1 MLPFSKRG
9 EETMS
14 KPRMTLPIGFVFWL
28 VITCLS
34 CGLRQKLVLTY
45 EGPPRLKNEV
55 ATLKVYDAYLL
66 FAVEEIDGKSL
77 ADIRKMNE
85 NIKSDCFSLLP
96 GEHLVKIGGRP
107 GLHQSKVEIRDQNV
121 IVEGKAIPVTM
132 IYEKVGMMNY
142 YSACFGEWTF
152 NIIVEA
158 GHYYWI
164 SYNAEEIK
172 QWVGGSFYKLYNVTP
187 HIREGYWMGVST
199 DRDHVKTANQKIVS
213 TLVDFKPSTTSSWE
227 KK

>member
-1 MLPFSKRG
+1 
-9 EETMS
+9 MS
-14 KPRMTLPIGFVFWL
+14 KPRMTLPIGIVFSL

-34 CGLRQKLVLTY
+34 CGLRPPTLLPTF
-45 EGPPRLKNEV
+45 EGPLKPKNEV
-55 ATLKVYDAYLL
+55 ATLYIYDGYL
-66 FAVEEIDGKSL
+66 FFTVEEIDGKSL
-77 ADIRKMNE
+77 AEIRKMNVK
-85 NIKSDCFSLLP
+85 IKSEYFALLP
-96 GEHLVKIGGRP
+96 GEHSVKIGGRP
-107 GLHQSKVEIRDQNV
+107 GLHQSRVEIRDQNV

-132 IYEKVGMMNY
+132 ITLKVGMADY

-152 NIIVEA
+152 NITVEA

-164 SYNAEEIK
+164 SYIAEEIK
-172 QWVGGSFYKLYNVTP
+172 QWAGGSFYKLYNVTP